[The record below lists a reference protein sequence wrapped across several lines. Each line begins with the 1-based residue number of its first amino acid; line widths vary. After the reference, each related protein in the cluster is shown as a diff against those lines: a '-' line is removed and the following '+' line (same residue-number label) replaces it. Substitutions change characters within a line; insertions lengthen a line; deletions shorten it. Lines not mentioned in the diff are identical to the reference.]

1 MSHQHLVA
9 EPIATLEDAAF
20 DAAAYGAD
28 RRLMVDLLLRVL
40 LDLDSPEAV
49 ADLRSYL
56 NHRAP
61 AVRATRAELLAE
73 LPDSKGTA
81 TAEVVQL
88 AAGAAAGGRGR

>member
-9 EPIATLEDAAF
+9 ELIATPEDAAL

-28 RRLMVDLLLRVL
+28 RRLMVDLLRRVL

-49 ADLRSYL
+49 ADLRCYL

-61 AVRATRAELLAE
+61 AVRASRAELLAE
-73 LPDSKGTA
+73 LPGSNGTA

-88 AAGAAAGGRGR
+88 AAEVAGGQGR